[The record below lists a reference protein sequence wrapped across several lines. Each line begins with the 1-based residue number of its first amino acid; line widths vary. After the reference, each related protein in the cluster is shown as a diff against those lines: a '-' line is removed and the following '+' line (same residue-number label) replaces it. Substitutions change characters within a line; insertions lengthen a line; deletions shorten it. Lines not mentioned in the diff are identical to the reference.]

1 MNKSEFHAN
10 PTTGLTTS
18 REWLRLLAPYREPN
32 HVRSFGELFL
42 TGAVFVALWVAAW
55 LAFSISY
62 WLTLAISVLAAGTL
76 VRLFMIQHDCGHGAF
91 FRRRAINDWVGRVIG
106 VLTLTPY
113 KVWRHSHSTH
123 HATSSNLCKRGV
135 GDISTLTVREYQ
147 ALSSPRRLA
156 YRLYRSPLVI
166 FGIGPAFQFL
176 LRNRLPQE
184 FRREALTNWV
194 SAMGTNLTIFIVA
207 GVMIYAVGAGPF
219 LLVHLPIILLASS
232 IGVWLF
238 YVQHQFEDTYWSENQ
253 AWSLQDAAFQGSS
266 HYALPQPLRWFTA
279 NIGVHHVHH
288 LQSRIP
294 YYRLPQVLR
303 DFPELA
309 EVRRMNLRQS
319 FACVRLRLWDE
330 GRSKLVTF
338 AKAHEQD

>member
-1 MNKSEFHAN
+1 MNKSELAAGKTAG
-10 PTTGLTTS
+10 PTTS
-18 REWLRLLAPYREPN
+18 REWLKLLAPYRQPN
-32 HVRSFGELFL
+32 HIRSFAELAL
-42 TGAVFVALWVAAW
+42 TGALFAGLWVAAW
-55 LAFSISY
+55 LAYSISY
-62 WLTLAISVLAAGTL
+62 WLTLAICVVAAGTL

-123 HATSSNLCKRGV
+123 HATSSNLGKRGI
-135 GDISTLTVREYQ
+135 GDIDTLTVREYQ
-147 ALSSPRRLA
+147 ALSRPRRLV
-156 YRLYRSPLVI
+156 YRIYRSPLVI

-176 LRNRLPQE
+176 VRNRLPQGI
-184 FRREALTNWV
+184 RREAWTNWA
-194 SAMGTNLTIFIVA
+194 SAMGTNLTILIVA
-207 GVMIYAVGAGPF
+207 GVMIYAIGAGAF

-253 AWSLQDAAFQGSS
+253 AWTLEEAAFQGSS
-266 HYALPQPLRWFTA
+266 HYALPWPLRWFTA

-294 YYRLPQVLR
+294 YYRLQQVLR

-309 EVRRMNLRQS
+309 EVRRLTLWQS
-319 FACVRLRLWDE
+319 FACARLRLWDE

-338 AKAHEQD
+338 AKAREQG